1 MINLL
6 YLQIPNPLC
15 KDLMGS
21 LIIHM
26 LKGYFAPIIVL
37 VQVVRKLF
45 VFCWIPSHVG
55 IPGNEKADQA
65 AKDAL
70 TEVDF
75 RKVPVP
81 CTDIKQYINKHVFS
95 LWQSSWD
102 LAIHNKLH
110 SSRLLVSGNQAKIG
124 RAS

>member
-1 MINLL
+1 MSKMCCCGKEI
-6 YLQIPNPLC
+6 
-15 KDLMGS
+15 
-21 LIIHM
+21 
-26 LKGYFAPIIVL
+26 
-37 VQVVRKLF
+37 

-81 CTDIKQYINKHVFS
+81 YTDIKMGFS
-95 LWQSSWD
+95 HTQQTPLTLAGSW
-102 LAIHNKLH
+102 
-110 SSRLLVSGNQAKIG
+110 
-124 RAS
+124 